1 MSNRQTIDQIDA
13 AAHDAEGAIADLNRQ
28 FQDEQRQIRRQ
39 AFLAHRP
46 LSTEEEQR
54 LAEIASAQKGL
65 TNALIALSFVTLD
78 KLDNSAEVQRLQSRM
93 NRVNK
98 RLTGDLDKLK
108 SLEGFSAAIANV
120 ADTIAR
126 VGASLARL
134 VGAVA

>member
-13 AAHDAEGAIADLNRQ
+13 AAHDAEAAIADLNKQ
-28 FQDEQRQIRRQ
+28 FQDEQRQIHRQ

-46 LSTEEEQR
+46 LSPEEEQR
-54 LAEIASAQKGL
+54 LAEIGSAQKGL

-98 RLTGDLDKLK
+98 RLTVDLDKLK
-108 SLEGFSAAIANV
+108 SLERFSAAIAQV